1 MDQWQFSRSWR
12 RALVPLATVAA
23 LVAGGCGNSSERST
37 EPEPDTTSEATVG
50 DDVGADQATDE
61 GNGLELLDAGAAP
74 RERLVLQPVVGA
86 EAGRVMVAEHGIT
99 GAIDGEELPSPT
111 LPATRLVL
119 RSRVDDVDDDG
130 TITSTFT
137 LVDAAAVDG
146 PGVDPAMLAQAR
158 TALDQM
164 DGLTGTGTTDRHGGS
179 PNVSIDT
186 GPITDPALK
195 STFESLTSQLTNL
208 TAPLPAQPVGVGAS
222 WRVDRSATLDG
233 VQTDTSTTYTL
244 QARSG
249 NDYVLDLVQEATA
262 PPGPAELSGLPAG
275 ITASIESFLLRSTG
289 EVRGRL
295 DQPLPDS
302 STIQG
307 GGDIEFTVEG
317 DGRSGRI
324 SQQVTVDASLTT
336 EE

>member
-1 MDQWQFSRSWR
+1 MMQWQFRRSWR

-23 LVAGGCGNSSERST
+23 LVAGGCGDSSERST
-37 EPEPDTTSEATVG
+37 EPVPDTTSEATVA
-50 DDVGADQATDE
+50 DVVGADQATDE
-61 GNGLELLDAGAAP
+61 RNGLELLDAGAAP

-86 EAGRVMVAEHGIT
+86 EAERVMVAEIGI
-99 GAIDGEELPSPT
+99 AVEIDGEELPSPT

-119 RSRVDDVDDDG
+119 RSLVDDVDDEG

-146 PGVDPAMLAQAR
+146 PGVDPAVLAQTNA
-158 TALDQM
+158 ALDQM

-179 PNVSIDT
+179 PDVSIDT
-186 GPITDPALK
+186 GPITDPALR
-195 STFESLTSQLTNL
+195 STLDSLTSQLTNL

-222 WRVDRSATLDG
+222 WRVDRSATLNG

-249 NDYVLDLVQEATA
+249 NDYVLDVVQEATA
-262 PPGPAELSGLPAG
+262 PPGPTELPGLPAG
-275 ITASIESFLLRSTG
+275 VTASIESFLLRSTG

-302 STIQG
+302 STIEG
-307 GGDIEFTVEG
+307 GGDIELTVEG
-317 DGRSGRI
+317 DGEAGRL
-324 SQQVTVDASLTT
+324 SQHVTVDASLAT
-336 EE
+336 ED

>member
-1 MDQWQFSRSWR
+1 MKQWQFLRSWR
-12 RALVPLATVAA
+12 RALVPLATVTA
-23 LVAGGCGNSSERST
+23 LVAGGCGNSSDRST
-37 EPEPDTTSEATVG
+37 GPEPDTTSQVTAG

-86 EAGRVMVAEHGIT
+86 VAERVMVAEIGIT
-99 GAIDGEELPSPT
+99 VTIDGEELPSPT

-119 RSRVDDVDDDG
+119 RSQVDEVDDDG

-146 PGVDPAMLAQAR
+146 PGVDPAVLAETE
-158 TALDQM
+158 TALNQL
-164 DGLTGTGTTDRHGGS
+164 DGLTGTSTTDRHGGS

-186 GPITDPALK
+186 GPITDPALR
-195 STFESLTSQLTNL
+195 STLDSLTSQLTNL

-222 WRVDRSATLDG
+222 WRVDRSATLNG
-233 VQTDTSTTYTL
+233 VRTDTSTTYTL
-244 QARSG
+244 QARAV
-249 NDYVLDLVQEATA
+249 NDYVLDVVQEATA
-262 PPGPAELSGLPAG
+262 PSGPTELPGLPAG
-275 ITASIESFLLRSTG
+275 VTASIESFVLQSTG

-307 GGDIEFTVEG
+307 GGDIEMTVEG
-317 DGRSGRI
+317 GGEAGRL
-324 SQQVTVDASLTT
+324 SQQVTVDASLST